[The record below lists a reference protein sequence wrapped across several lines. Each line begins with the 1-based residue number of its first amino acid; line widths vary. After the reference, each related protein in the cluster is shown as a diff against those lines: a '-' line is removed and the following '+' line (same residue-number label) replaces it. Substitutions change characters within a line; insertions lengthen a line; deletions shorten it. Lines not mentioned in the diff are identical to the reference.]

1 MSEHWSEEQTDDPHY
16 ADQRNFYKVE
26 KWSRDSMYI
35 EEMLYAGSNLDR
47 ARAIFASTVE
57 RLRLTIR
64 QRSRVLK
71 GAVTTITPLS
81 PGAPPAAG
89 KPPSSCAK
97 RSSAISSIIVGLRLT
112 PGRQI

>member
-57 RLRLTIR
+57 RRPRIRLTIR

-71 GAVTTITPLS
+71 EWPS
-81 PGAPPAAG
+81 N
-89 KPPSSCAK
+89 KP
-97 RSSAISSIIVGLRLT
+97 
-112 PGRQI
+112 